1 MPTTAPSNKLPI
13 AGIIA
18 GDRQALMSSLRTL
31 ARELPTVDFSV
42 AALANTDSASTKP
55 RKLDLSALR
64 ELIDGA
70 PNELSAPSLFKGL
83 LAHASLQAGQVA
95 LELRAPLW
103 LADQYVSL
111 LRVLAQPHPALQVLL
126 TPLCLQ
132 LILILSQRPDIPLE
146 QDHPL
151 QQLIRRVFS
160 QVAIW
165 EPSGGRASR
174 DFEEQLEK
182 LLEQLRD
189 CDVNQNHQLNV
200 SLKTF
205 SQYQTEQAER
215 SSKVEQRLLSADS
228 HHQRSE
234 ASRSTVVEFINRR
247 LANQPLP
254 EALVLFI
261 KQHLSG
267 DMQYLL
273 MHHSAQH
280 PTWKK
285 WQRLLQ
291 VFSWAFCPPTGMDE
305 GAQKSKIYTL
315 LPPLLEQLNE
325 GYWQGL
331 PATQKY
337 EEFCETLRYL
347 FGLVI
352 QGQSIETMP
361 FPPLQSASVVKLGSV
376 EVQQSVVDQANAF
389 AEGDWFVFNLDT
401 GDGAGEHS
409 RRRCKLLRKD
419 HQSHQL
425 TFVNLTG
432 RKVADKSLNEFC
444 LALATQVA
452 EPLSLSKLQR
462 NAWHGALKALE
473 KYHLNVRANSEERQL
488 RQTRQLAAEKARHEA
503 SDLLLSQQQ
512 QARQDQVQ
520 QAIDDTSDGQLQ
532 VYRHD
537 IRNLQ
542 VGAWVKLEQHQR
554 SGKHKLAV
562 KLLAADKY
570 IFTDRHGHKTGEYS
584 EQELVSLLASGQLA
598 LLKQGE
604 SFDSSLEK
612 VVRGLRKL

>member
-31 ARELPTVDFSV
+31 ARELPTVDFNG
-42 AALANTDSASTKP
+42 ADRARGGAP
-55 RKLDLSALR
+55 RKLDRYALR
-64 ELIDGA
+64 ELIDD
-70 PNELSAPSLFKGL
+70 APSELPARSLLKGL
-83 LAHASLQAGQVA
+83 LKHASLQAGQIA

-111 LRVLAQPHPALQVLL
+111 LRVLAQPHPALQALL

-132 LILILSQRPDIPLE
+132 LILILSQRPDIPL
-146 QDHPL
+146 QSDHPL
-151 QQLIRRVFS
+151 QQLMRRVFS
-160 QVAIW
+160 QVATW

-182 LLEQLRD
+182 LLLQLRD
-189 CDVNQNHQLNV
+189 CDANQNKQLKAP
-200 SLKTF
+200 LKTF
-205 SQYQTEQAER
+205 SQYQAEQAER
-215 SSKVEQRLLSADS
+215 ASKVEERLLAADS
-228 HHQRSE
+228 HHLRSE
-234 ASRSTVVEFINRR
+234 ASRSTVVDFINRR

-254 EALVLFI
+254 EAVVLFI

-273 MHHSAQH
+273 MHHSVQH

-291 VFSWAFCPPTGMDE
+291 VFSWAFSPVTVEDE
-305 GAQKSKIYTL
+305 AVLKNKIYTL

-325 GYWQGL
+325 HYWQDL

-337 EEFCETLRYL
+337 VEFFEALRYL
-347 FGLVI
+347 LGLVI
-352 QGQSIETMP
+352 QGQSIETLR
-361 FPPLQSASVVKLGSV
+361 FTPLSSPSVVKLGNV

-389 AEGDWFVFNLDT
+389 AEGDWFVFNLDAA
-401 GDGAGEHS
+401 DGASEDT

-419 HQSHQL
+419 PQSHQL

-432 RKVADKSLNEFC
+432 KKVADKSLSEFC

-452 EPLSLSKLQR
+452 EPLSVDKLQR
-462 NAWHGALKALE
+462 KAWHGALKALE
-473 KYHLNVRANSEERQL
+473 KYHLNVRANSEEKQL
-488 RQTRQLAAEKARHEA
+488 RQTRQLAAEKARNEA
-503 SDLLLSQQQ
+503 SALLLNQEQ
-512 QARQDQVQ
+512 QAQQEQVQ
-520 QAIDDTSDGQLQ
+520 QAIDGTSEGQLQ
-532 VYRHD
+532 LYRHD

-542 VGAWVKLEQHQR
+542 VGAWVRLEQHQC
-554 SGKHKLAV
+554 SSKHKLAV
-562 KLLAADKY
+562 KLQAADKY

-584 EQELVSLLASGQLA
+584 EQVLLSLLASGQLT

-604 SFDSSLEK
+604 SFDNSLEK